1 MICRIQASFILIVVV
16 YVFFNIENLFGQ
28 KTPCHQNKLTHEQ
41 YDSLIK
47 EYGQIQFQI
56 DFQNVIIYNFSDNK
70 GDFIFECIS
79 EKGPYLLENKDS
91 AISRIQILN
100 YRIVDHKL
108 IEMLSFSDKA
118 LPDFVVGVRNI
129 LFLEDYISFCD
140 LNDDSIVDPII
151 VYYAQ
156 SSITVVL
163 FYGENKI
170 IIENSFIGYHEQTL
184 NISSKFYNLPFK
196 VQEKVKA
203 LMIRM
208 ESDSI
213 GHFPEKWQNK
223 MNAKK
228 LLIKKSVH

>member
-1 MICRIQASFILIVVV
+1 MTI
-16 YVFFNIENLFGQ
+16 
-28 KTPCHQNKLTHEQ
+28 
-41 YDSLIK
+41 
-47 EYGQIQFQI
+47 
-56 DFQNVIIYNFSDNK
+56 
-70 GDFIFECIS
+70 
-79 EKGPYLLENKDS
+79 
-91 AISRIQILN
+91 
-100 YRIVDHKL
+100 
-108 IEMLSFSDKA
+108 
-118 LPDFVVGVRNI
+118 
-129 LFLEDYISFCD
+129 
-140 LNDDSIVDPII
+140 
-151 VYYAQ
+151 
-156 SSITVVL
+156 VL
-163 FYGENKI
+163 FYGDDKI